1 RRRGLAEGVR
11 ELQGEHG
18 EGDADEG
25 LTDELGHR
33 PQTERS
39 LLPDLDEVI
48 EESDDAEAAGQPQ
61 HEQTRGRRHGTGE
74 QVSEQVGED
83 GGADDDDS
91 AHGRGA
97 ALGRM
102 RGRTVVTDE
111 LAVSLLDEHPDEQR
125 GAHQREDERQTGC
138 EQDGYH
144 RALDTA
150 AISSPRQR
158 RPASREDLTRT
169 VSPAASSAFSRSFAS
184 AAVATQVASL
194 PQEPSRFAALKIGFA
209 PSPTTIVRVMLS
221 RT

>member
-1 RRRGLAEGVR
+1 RRRRGLAERVR
-11 ELQGEHG
+11 ELQGQHG
-18 EGDADEG
+18 EGDADEA

-33 PQTERS
+33 SQSERS

-74 QVSEQVGED
+74 QVSEQVSED

-125 GAHQREDERQTGC
+125 GAHQREDESQTGC
-138 EQDGYH
+138 EQYGDH
-144 RALDTA
+144 WAPDTP
-150 AISSPRQR
+150 AISSPRQS
-158 RPASREDLTRT
+158 RPASREDLNRT
-169 VSPAASSAFSRSFAS
+169 MSPAASSACRRSWAS
-184 AAVATQVASL
+184 AAVAS
-194 PQEPSRFAALKIGFA
+194 
-209 PSPTTIVRVMLS
+209 
-221 RT
+221 

>member
-1 RRRGLAEGVR
+1 MRLAQMTNRMSPSTAEPNARSRVVSR
-11 ELQGEHG
+11 MNEIF
-18 EGDADEG
+18 GDAGVSPEA
-25 LTDELGHR
+25 LGHR
-33 PQTERS
+33 PQAERS

-111 LAVSLLDEHPDEQR
+111 L
-125 GAHQREDERQTGC
+125 
-138 EQDGYH
+138 
-144 RALDTA
+144 
-150 AISSPRQR
+150 
-158 RPASREDLTRT
+158 
-169 VSPAASSAFSRSFAS
+169 
-184 AAVATQVASL
+184 
-194 PQEPSRFAALKIGFA
+194 
-209 PSPTTIVRVMLS
+209 
-221 RT
+221 